1 MGSAHYDGA
10 MAPRQTFRS
19 TQQTSGPDD
28 GATLRIQVVVFALVG
43 AAFTSVYVPQPVLP
57 ILQAEFHTTP
67 GGAALSISAVIA
79 GISVA
84 SLPSGWLA
92 DHVPLRRLVASGG
105 TAVAL
110 CCILAAATSSYPLL
124 VAARFVQGLF
134 VPALT
139 TCVAAYLARNLNAL
153 RLDVA
158 MGAYVSA
165 TVAGG
170 LGGRLLGGWIHTP
183 LHWRYAF
190 VTTAVL
196 VALASVAAVRLL
208 PEDSNVRAQARSS
221 QGYLELLREPHLGAV
236 FLTAAGAFCAFSSVF
251 SFFPFYLAAQPLAL
265 STSIITSL
273 YLTYVVGIVMG
284 PLAGRMAQRAG
295 SGATLVAA
303 SALFALALVGT
314 LFEHLVLIVPS
325 LLGVCAGFFAMHAA
339 AVGALN
345 RRVTG
350 SRGRANAL
358 YMLCYYLGG
367 AAGIAS
373 SGAAFAHGGWQ
384 AVVLLN
390 IAVLVVPFGTG
401 VALSRSARV
410 ARAEETR

>member
-1 MGSAHYDGA
+1 MGSAHYGGA
-10 MAPRQTFRS
+10 MARRQTFRS
-19 TQQTSGPDD
+19 TQQASGPDD

-170 LGGRLLGGWIHTP
+170 LGGRLLGGWIHPP

-190 VTTAVL
+190 VS
-196 VALASVAAVRLL
+196 ASVLLIAATVVTVFWLPGEDRKEKLESQQTSFVQLL
-208 PEDSNVRAQARSS
+208 EQP
-221 QGYLELLREPHLGAV
+221 GLLRMLAV
-236 FLTAAGAFCAFSSVF
+236 AF
-251 SFFPFYLAAQPLAL
+251 
-265 STSIITSL
+265 
-273 YLTYVVGIVMG
+273 
-284 PLAGRMAQRAG
+284 
-295 SGATLVAA
+295 
-303 SALFALALVGT
+303 
-314 LFEHLVLIVPS
+314 
-325 LLGVCAGFFAMHAA
+325 
-339 AVGALN
+339 
-345 RRVTG
+345 
-350 SRGRANAL
+350 
-358 YMLCYYLGG
+358 
-367 AAGIAS
+367 
-373 SGAAFAHGGWQ
+373 
-384 AVVLLN
+384 
-390 IAVLVVPFGTG
+390 
-401 VALSRSARV
+401 
-410 ARAEETR
+410 

>member
-10 MAPRQTFRS
+10 MARRQTFRS
-19 TQQTSGPDD
+19 TQQASGPDD

-139 TCVAAYLARNLNAL
+139 TCVAA
-153 RLDVA
+153 
-158 MGAYVSA
+158 
-165 TVAGG
+165 
-170 LGGRLLGGWIHTP
+170 
-183 LHWRYAF
+183 
-190 VTTAVL
+190 
-196 VALASVAAVRLL
+196 VRLL
-208 PEDSNVRAQARSS
+208 PDDSNVRAQARAS
-221 QGYLELLREPHLGAV
+221 QGYLALLREPHLGAV

-251 SFFPFYLAAQPLAL
+251 SFFPFYLAAPPLAL

-314 LFEHLVLIVPS
+314 LSEHLVLIVPS

-367 AAGIAS
+367 AAGIAA

-390 IAVLVVPFGTG
+390 IAVLVVPFATG

-410 ARAEETR
+410 ARSEETR